1 MNFEYFNVDN
11 WMRLNKLSMNNCK
24 LSYMLT
30 SKPLR
35 SAHNQNIPLSFQIRW
50 NDMSLS
56 KKTCVKYLDVLIN
69 NKWEWSSHTK
79 DLYKLW
85 KKDYFFQRGCTLD
98 RNRTESESLNCL
110 MTSVNGIEIVS
121 SLIMNRFA
129 LILSCLI
136 LCIVLCLCMVAYDLT
151 TFWGASTE

>member
-1 MNFEYFNVDN
+1 
-11 WMRLNKLSMNNCK
+11 
-24 LSYMLT
+24 
-30 SKPLR
+30 
-35 SAHNQNIPLSFQIRW
+35 
-50 NDMSLS
+50 MSLS

-110 MTSVNGIEIVS
+110 M
-121 SLIMNRFA
+121 
-129 LILSCLI
+129 
-136 LCIVLCLCMVAYDLT
+136 
-151 TFWGASTE
+151 